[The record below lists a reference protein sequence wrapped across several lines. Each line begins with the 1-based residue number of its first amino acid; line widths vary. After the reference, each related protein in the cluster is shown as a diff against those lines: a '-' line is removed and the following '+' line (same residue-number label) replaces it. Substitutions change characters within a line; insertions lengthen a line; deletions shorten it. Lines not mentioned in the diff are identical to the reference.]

1 MLNLFVES
9 PLTNPPSEERIIPD
23 TFVSK
28 ILFTNENLMQGVKEF
43 IDRKIHFT
51 GVKPITIRGFLNEA
65 TIDFAIRKR
74 RGERVAFNDRP
85 LFDNG

>member
-1 MLNLFVES
+1 MLNLFVKS

-28 ILFTNENLMQGVKEF
+28 ILFTNENLRDKRVH

-74 RGERVAFNDRP
+74 RGERVAFNDRS

>member
-1 MLNLFVES
+1 MLNLFVKS

-28 ILFTNENLMQGVKEF
+28 ILFTNENLRDKRVH

>member
-1 MLNLFVES
+1 
-9 PLTNPPSEERIIPD
+9 
-23 TFVSK
+23 
-28 ILFTNENLMQGVKEF
+28 MQGVKEF

-74 RGERVAFNDRP
+74 RGESRF
-85 LFDNG
+85 

>member
-1 MLNLFVES
+1 MLNLFVKS

-28 ILFTNENLMQGVKEF
+28 ILFTNENLRDKRVH

-51 GVKPITIRGFLNEA
+51 GVKSITIRGFLNEA

-74 RGERVAFNDRP
+74 RERVAFNDRP

>member
-1 MLNLFVES
+1 M
-9 PLTNPPSEERIIPD
+9 
-23 TFVSK
+23 SK

-51 GVKPITIRGFLNEA
+51 GVKSITIRGFLNEA

>member
-51 GVKPITIRGFLNEA
+51 VKSITIRGFLNEA

>member
-28 ILFTNENLMQGVKEF
+28 ILFTNENLRDKRD

-51 GVKPITIRGFLNEA
+51 GVKPITIRGFPNEA